1 MKKETRN
8 KQVTPLKDAFE
19 ELLQTYQLKDKFT
32 QKQLI
37 QSWPE
42 LMGKTVSSR
51 TTSLYIKDKT
61 LFVKLIGGPI
71 KKELM
76 MNKSKVMA
84 IIQEKFGHA
93 LIEDI
98 AFL

>member
-1 MKKETRN
+1 MAEKRN
-8 KQVTPLKDAFE
+8 KEVTPLKDAFQD
-19 ELLQTYQLKDKFT
+19 LLKAYRLNDKFN
-32 QKQLI
+32 QKLLI

-61 LFVKLIGGPI
+61 LFVKLTTGPI
-71 KKELM
+71 KKELL

-84 IIQEKFGHA
+84 IIEEKFGKDV
-93 LIEDI
+93 IDDI
-98 AFL
+98 SFL